1 MILIASSFF
10 AVLLITFG
18 VVTFATGPSRV
29 DKTLQNRLAAIS
41 ID

>member
-18 VVTFATGPSRV
+18 RGHLRHRAQPHR
-29 DKTLQNRLAAIS
+29 
-41 ID
+41 